1 MLRALCGST
10 ALFRLNDPLA
20 VLQREKVIRWRD
32 KAGHEVDSVLKRRG
46 QAPIAIECKW
56 SADGF
61 RAGSL
66 RSFRT
71 YHPEEENLVVC
82 RDVDRAFVR
91 EADGVRV
98 SFMNLPDLVR
108 RLTSPTRARRA
119 KGGIL
124 MQPDRKGVSLKRKG
138 RVLVLAT
145 DVARDQGDLM
155 RKARDERMGK
165 VVGRSRG

>member
-1 MLRALCGST
+1 
-10 ALFRLNDPLA
+10 
-20 VLQREKVIRWRD
+20 
-32 KAGHEVDSVLKRRG
+32 
-46 QAPIAIECKW
+46 
-56 SADGF
+56 
-61 RAGSL
+61 
-66 RSFRT
+66 
-71 YHPEEENLVVC
+71 VVC
-82 RDVDRAFVR
+82 QDVDQALVR
-91 EADGVRV
+91 EADGIRV
-98 SFMNLPDLVR
+98 TFVGLPDLAR